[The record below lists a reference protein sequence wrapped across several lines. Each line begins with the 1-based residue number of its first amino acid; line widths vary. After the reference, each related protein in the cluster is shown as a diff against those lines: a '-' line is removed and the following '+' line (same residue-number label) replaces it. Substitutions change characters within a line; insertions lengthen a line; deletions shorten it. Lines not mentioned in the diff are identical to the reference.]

1 MALGSQSGNVDTIA
15 ALTGLTHDIFVGTV
29 KNAVRRESVTGRKFR
44 EAGPGDFKFS
54 GANMTFAVDL
64 RFNTGAG
71 SYDGNLPDYVTMDNV
86 TGTIAPIRRACR
98 IALDNLVE
106 LRAAG
111 EGSFED
117 LGVRIQRLLWSAWR
131 SMEIFQAQA
140 ASSGQICEVLT
151 RTSST
156 VVVVTAGYDLS
167 GTNPIQHL
175 SVNAIIGW
183 YDVSESQVGGAGQI
197 TALNESTNTITVT
210 TAATWETN
218 VGNQTVAGDTI
229 FFATTPL
236 TTADYF
242 TLGRNNGPNGIG
254 TIVDPTAAASTVF
267 GIAEGTYG
275 RWKPYRIASVTFD
288 HLELTEHWI
297 ELSAHRGFDVNPN
310 IDCVIVHGSAAA
322 QLARSILPYQQQMQ
336 LGG

>member
-1 MALGSQSGNVDTIA
+1 M
-15 ALTGLTHDIFVGTV
+15 
-29 KNAVRRESVTGRKFR
+29 
-44 EAGPGDFKFS
+44 
-54 GANMTFAVDL
+54 
-64 RFNTGAG
+64 
-71 SYDGNLPDYVTMDNV
+71 
-86 TGTIAPIRRACR
+86 
-98 IALDNLVE
+98 
-106 LRAAG
+106 
-111 EGSFED
+111 
-117 LGVRIQRLLWSAWR
+117 
-131 SMEIFQAQA
+131 
-140 ASSGQICEVLT
+140 
-151 RTSST
+151 
-156 VVVVTAGYDLS
+156 
-167 GTNPIQHL
+167 
-175 SVNAIIGW
+175 GW
-183 YDVSESQVGGAGQI
+183 YDVSLSQVGGAGQI
-197 TALNESTNTITVT
+197 TALNESTNSVTVT
-210 TAATWETN
+210 TAASWETN

-336 LGG
+336 LGGQFRGGYSIGGAGGGEDAFEPHTGLMVAGIPVYTDSHAYHNVATTLCTETLYRISLGGEADFWQGDGSMWRHIEDYDGKEAYVVEYMNYFSNHRGSHSALTGISVDVTVADYDAVANY